1 MPLDAKNALIFV
13 ALDGLDGTVGGS
25 GTDTQQWAGIAYS
38 LMVERVDLELFFLL
52 IYIK

>member
-1 MPLDAKNALIFV
+1 MPLDTKNAFIFV

-25 GTDTQQWAGIAYS
+25 GTDTQQRTSITYG
-38 LMVERVDLELFFLL
+38 LMVERVDVELFFLL